1 MKADDRNAFCIAR
14 REYKNLWKR
23 KKKQYNDSLLNMLLI
38 SVKSQRD
45 FWDAV
50 HKVSFK
56 RKFVRNNIAVDEWFE
71 HFRTLLEKDVNI
83 DDIPV
88 STNVDDDDNP
98 ILNRPISDVEVLLA
112 IRKIKTQKSRG
123 P

>member
-14 REYKNLWKR
+14 REYKNLLKR

-56 RKFVRNNIAVDEWFE
+56 RKFVTNNIAVDDWFE
-71 HFRTLLEKDVNI
+71 HFRTLLEKDVNT
-83 DDIPV
+83 D
-88 STNVDDDDNP
+88 
-98 ILNRPISDVEVLLA
+98 
-112 IRKIKTQKSRG
+112 
-123 P
+123 

>member
-1 MKADDRNAFCIAR
+1 M
-14 REYKNLWKR
+14 
-23 KKKQYNDSLLNMLLI
+23 
-38 SVKSQRD
+38 KSQRD

-98 ILNRPISDVEVLLA
+98 ILNRPISDVEILLA